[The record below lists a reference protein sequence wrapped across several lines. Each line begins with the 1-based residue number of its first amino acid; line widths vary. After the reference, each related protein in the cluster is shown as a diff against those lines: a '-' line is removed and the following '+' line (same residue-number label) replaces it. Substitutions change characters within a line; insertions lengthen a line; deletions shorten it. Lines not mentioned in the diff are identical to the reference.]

1 MRWGRT
7 NMSTILMKLLTI
19 LHEGLPPGPIGNPG
33 MKSIY
38 AVLDAPETSYLYF
51 VADKEGHNYFA
62 VTYEEHMDNVH
73 KYMP

>member
-1 MRWGRT
+1 
-7 NMSTILMKLLTI
+7 
-19 LHEGLPPGPIGNPG
+19 